1 MSKYFLWPLSL
12 IPIEHRE
19 LVKRRRLYKAMRR
32 RVRKVNLGFCWALY
46 RASGD
51 ASLRI
56 EWLPELMKYKPAE
69 IDMVGVYWFRLDDKG
84 KKRRLEI
91 LDEIISKL

>member
-32 RVRKVNLGFCWALY
+32 VVQKGGIGFCLALY
-46 RASGD
+46 IASGD
-51 ASLRI
+51 DSLEI
-56 EWLPELMKYKPAE
+56 KWLPELMKYEPAE
-69 IDMVGVYWFRLDDKG
+69 SDMFGAFWFRLDDKG